1 MKYDYLFLG
10 VQRTGTSSIWDILKL
25 HTEVK
30 VGRIKEISHAYL
42 PDRPLNTWH
51 ITESFVPKKDTK
63 VFLEGT
69 PTLVLNSNYING
81 LKAHNNIGNIKC
93 IFTLRNP
100 LSRMYSNVMYQAKR
114 YYKFGDNLGENFL
127 DGNEIIEPILTE
139 LVYDQFYNYDLL
151 QRIDTNIGIEN
162 TLIIKMEDLT
172 PSTKTICAFLG
183 IKEIDKDIPNTN
195 KGKNFMMPFKMI
207 MTYHKLN
214 GWLFKRKQQF
224 LDMMNDDY
232 KQMKK
237 LYGVTFNERDLPHGF
252 DI

>member
-10 VQRTGTSSIWDILKL
+10 VQRTGTSAIWDILKL
-25 HTEVK
+25 HTQLK
-30 VGRIKEISHAYL
+30 AGRIKEISHAFL
-42 PDRPLNTWH
+42 PDKPLNSWH
-51 ITESFVPKKDTK
+51 ITESFVPKKHTK

-81 LKAHNNIGNIKC
+81 LKAHKNIGEIKC

-127 DGNEIIEPILTE
+127 DENGIIEPILTE

-151 QRIDTNIGIEN
+151 KGIEN

-172 PSTKTICAFLG
+172 PSTKMICDFVG
-183 IKEIDKDIPNTN
+183 ITAIDKDIPNTN
-195 KGKNFMMPFKMI
+195 KGKNFMMPFNMI
-207 MTYHKLN
+207 LTYHKIN
-214 GWLFKRKQQF
+214 DWLFKRKQQF

-232 KQMKK
+232 EQMKK